1 MLNGPNANRCVEMP
15 LVCAE
20 PTDETSILTLLR
32 KLAGVKLEVESFID
46 LAGDEV
52 EVGEVGIARKLR
64 GRELV
69 SC

>member
-1 MLNGPNANRCVEMP
+1 MP

-20 PTDETSILTLLR
+20 PTDKTSILTLLR